1 MICFSLWSILSAK
14 HKVSA
19 KKTQRMRKKILTVI
33 GTRPNYIKVTQ
44 FEKEFSKF
52 PDEFEYRLLHTG
64 QHYDRNMRDIFFE
77 QLKLNKV
84 DYALGINRGTPGAQV
99 GEIIM
104 KMDTVLQEWKPD
116 ILIVVG
122 DVNSTLA
129 ASVAAN
135 KANVK
140 LAHVESGLRSHDPA
154 MPEEWNRLVTDQ
166 LANILFVTEKSGKEN
181 LLKEGKKEEQIF
193 FVGNTMI
200 DTLVAFEDDIES
212 SDVLKKLKLDANTY
226 VLMTIHRPSN
236 VDQQNS
242 LKKLADLIQFVSAK
256 YKVVFPIHPRS
267 MKNIEKFGM
276 KKMFSENKNL
286 LLIEPLDYLSFQ
298 KLIKH
303 CKLVITDSGGIQEE
317 TTFRQI
323 PCLTLRENTERP
335 ITIELGSNELIP
347 FELSVL
353 EEKISSIE
361 NGSFKKGT
369 IPPLWDGKATERI
382 VGVLR
387 GIL

>member
-1 MICFSLWSILSAK
+1 MK
-14 HKVSA
+14 
-19 KKTQRMRKKILTVI
+19 KKILTVI

-64 QHYDRNMRDIFFE
+64 QHYDRNMRDIFFD

-84 DYALGINRGTPGAQV
+84 DYALGITHGTPGAQI

-104 KMDTVLQEWKPD
+104 KMDAVLQEWKPD
-116 ILIVVG
+116 LLIVVG

-129 ASVAAN
+129 AAVAAN

-140 LAHVESGLRSHDPA
+140 LAHVESGLRSHDFE

-166 LANILFVTEKSGKEN
+166 LANFLFVTEKSGKEN
-181 LLKEGKKEEQIF
+181 LMNEGKKEEQIF

-200 DTLVAFEDDIES
+200 DTLVAFENDIES
-212 SDVLKKLKLDANTY
+212 SDVLNKLKLDADSY

-236 VDQQNS
+236 VDQSDS
-242 LKKLADLIQFVSAK
+242 LKKLLDLIQFVSSK

-267 MKNIEKFGM
+267 MRNIEKFGL
-276 KKMFSENKNL
+276 KKTFSENKNL

-298 KLIKH
+298 KLITH
-303 CKLVITDSGGIQEE
+303 CKFVITDSGGIQEE
-317 TTFRQI
+317 TTFRKI

-335 ITIELGSNELIP
+335 ITIELGTNELIP
-347 FELSVL
+347 FDLSVIGR
-353 EEKISSIE
+353 KISSIE
-361 NGSFKKGT
+361 NVTFKKGT
-369 IPPLWDGKATERI
+369 IPPLWDGKATQRI
-382 VGVLR
+382 VETLREVL
-387 GIL
+387 

>member
-1 MICFSLWSILSAK
+1 
-14 HKVSA
+14 
-19 KKTQRMRKKILTVI
+19 MRKKILTVI